1 MRGGPASVRGR
12 SLFSGYFVMSQSV
25 TRFLGKTVLVT
36 GGASLNGIGYAAAR
50 RLAAEGAKVV
60 ITDID
65 GVEAEQR
72 ATELRVE
79 GSEALGLMQDV
90 TSEQQWADV
99 VAQVV
104 ARFGG
109 LDGLVNN
116 AGISLLH
123 GIEEVGLDEWNKQI
137 SINLTGTFLGCRAA
151 IAHMRAQG
159 RGGAIVNVSSV
170 AGLVGMRRTSAYSA
184 TKGGVRLMTKTLA
197 LEAGLDGIRVNSVHP
212 GVTETDIQINVRKS
226 DPAQS
231 AAIAASIP
239 LGRVAAPA
247 ELGAAI
253 AFLLSED
260 ASYITGSELAVDG
273 GLTAQ

>member
-1 MRGGPASVRGR
+1 
-12 SLFSGYFVMSQSV
+12 MSQSV